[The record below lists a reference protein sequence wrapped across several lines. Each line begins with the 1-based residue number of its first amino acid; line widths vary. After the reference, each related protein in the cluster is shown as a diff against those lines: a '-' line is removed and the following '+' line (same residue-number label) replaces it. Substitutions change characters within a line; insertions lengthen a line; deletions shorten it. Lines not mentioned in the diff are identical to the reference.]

1 MDSILKNNILKK
13 DTNLVFPHIFRLSAS
28 AGSGKTHSL
37 VLRYVQF
44 LLSSCVKKPTGD
56 ADGTDISTN
65 ALNNITA
72 ITFTN
77 KAANEMKER
86 ILQLLKKVAIGEK
99 EESEQIKS
107 IIDTAEESDESLS
120 LRASVLVDNII
131 KNYTDF
137 NVKTIDSFLAEI
149 IRASLIEIDINPG
162 FEIITDKLSYIDF
175 SIGKLLFEA
184 KEDDRIRKIFL
195 NFVKNYVLIENKT
208 LFNPRRTINEVV
220 GKLRDIEYSVGKYF
234 DIAEYADEDFIE
246 KSHGGID
253 RLADKIVK
261 KPAALFSG
269 NISECGGLLG
279 DLAGEISR
287 LQNVRFKKIFEKG
300 LTKILKKD
308 FSSSFWKNS
317 DVKNILA
324 GVGAADG
331 DKWKAIGELQLIWD
345 DIRGTVKDIILSTG
359 SIKFYPYMEILKE
372 SKRIM
377 GEKLKSDG
385 VVLLDELKIKVN
397 ELIKGNM
404 VPDIYFNIGEQV
416 YHYLIDEFQDT
427 DRLQWDNLR
436 GLIENSL
443 SNGGSLFYVGDKK
456 QSIYRFKGGYADL
469 FDDVT
474 DEFSRNNVICEDNLY
489 REKLR
494 YNFRSKKILVDFF
507 NKTFNPKNLI
517 EKLLFSENMKSKPN
531 RLEGAYRNKVGSL
544 IYGVYE
550 NHEQFIVMEGESKSK
565 EDFKGYIRIERLS
578 DDHNNDKDGNN
589 IKNGDYDAG
598 SIGPSLSKTVDII
611 KGLAGAGRR
620 YTFRDIAILTR
631 TNSDAAGFVL
641 KLKEEGVPVKSN
653 QSADIRYNRLIMEI
667 ISFLKFIDDPA
678 DNLSFINFIS
688 GKIFSTAVKY
698 DDFTLRK
705 GINDFILK
713 NTGKEFIYIKFKEWG
728 MESVTAAGLWDGYI
742 SELFNGVGFYS
753 VYETV
758 CRLYEKFDIYK
769 NFTEHVGFFMH
780 LLEIIKN
787 REDAGEND
795 LDLFIDFFEDTAQD
809 AEQFLTEPDP
819 SNNAINVL
827 TAHKAKG
834 LQFPVVIVPYA
845 CIKKKPINRIL
856 ISSCPSLYD
865 DCDKISLYY
874 TNKNEQELLFGV
886 DENLPE
892 TKGYILEKSMSF
904 LDELNLFYVSLT
916 RAKEELYIM
925 TPSKIGKSRNEL
937 TDLFFED
944 ERSTDRDEEN
954 GDNNIL
960 ELGEKRF

>member
-13 DTNLVFPHIFRLSAS
+13 DTDLVFPHIFRLSAS

-44 LLSSCVKKPTGD
+44 LLSSRVKKPAGD
-56 ADGTDISTN
+56 AGGMDISTN
-65 ALNNITA
+65 GLNNITA

-99 EESEQIKS
+99 EESEQIRS
-107 IIDTAEESDESLS
+107 IINIAGESDELLS
-120 LRASVLVDNII
+120 SRASVLADNII

-149 IRASLIEIDINPG
+149 IRASLIGIDINPG
-162 FEIITDKLSYIDF
+162 FEIVTDKLSYIDF

-195 NFVKNYVLIENKT
+195 DFVKNYVLIENKT

-246 KSHGGID
+246 KSHRDID

-261 KPAALFSG
+261 EPAALFSG

-279 DLAGEISR
+279 DLAGEISK
-287 LQNVRFKKIFEKG
+287 LQGVRFKKIFEKG
-300 LTKILKKD
+300 LAKILKKD

-317 DVKNILA
+317 DVRNILA
-324 GVGAADG
+324 GVGAVDG
-331 DKWKAIGELQLIWD
+331 DKWKAVGELQQIWD
-345 DIRGTVKDIILSTG
+345 DIRGIIKDIILSIG
-359 SIKFYPYMEILKE
+359 GIKFYPYMEILKE

-474 DEFSRNNVICEDNLY
+474 DEFCRNNLICEGNLY
-489 REKLR
+489 REKLQ

-507 NKTFNPKNLI
+507 NETFNPKNLI
-517 EKLLFSENMKSKPN
+517 EKLLFSENMESKPD
-531 RLEGAYRNKVGSL
+531 RLEDAYRNKVGSL

-550 NHEQFIVMEGESKSK
+550 NHEQFTVDEEDSKSK

-578 DDHNNDKDGNN
+578 DDHANDN
-589 IKNGDYDAG
+589 DAG
-598 SIGPSLSKTVDII
+598 LIGLSLSKTVDII

-620 YTFRDIAILTR
+620 YMFRDIAILTR
-631 TNSDAAGFVL
+631 TNSNAADFVL

-653 QSADIRYNRLIMEI
+653 QSADIRNNRLIMEI
-667 ISFLKFIDDPA
+667 ISFLKFINDPA

-688 GKIFSTAVKY
+688 GKIFSVAVKY
-698 DDFTLRK
+698 DDLALRK
-705 GINDFILK
+705 GINDFMLK
-713 NTGKEFIYIKFKEWG
+713 NAGKEFIYIKFKEWRT
-728 MESVTAAGLWDGYI
+728 ESAGGLWDGYI

-769 NFTEHVGFFMH
+769 NFSEHIGFFMH

-787 REDAGEND
+787 REDTGEND

-819 SNNAINVL
+819 SNNAVNVL

-834 LQFPVVIVPYA
+834 LQFPVVIAPYA
-845 CIKKKPINRIL
+845 CIKKKPINRIM
-856 ISSCPSLYD
+856 IASCPPPHD

-874 TNKNEQELLFGV
+874 TNKNEQELLFGI

-892 TKGYILEKSMSF
+892 TEGYILEKSMSF

-925 TPSKIGKSRNEL
+925 APSKIGKSRNEL
-937 TDLFFED
+937 TSLFFED
-944 ERSTDRDEEN
+944 ERNADRGEEN